1 MGLWGLNHYII
12 INIVW
17 AGTFGIFLN
26 ASLRA
31 RGSPSKVSFYI
42 WGSFQGPL
50 KDRFHVCGFILFSLV
65 ILSGTFLEHPV
76 RRLLAFLMCS
86 CPGTCTSR
94 ATTRWSVPRRE
105 PVVCILWKR
114 WKRDHHL
121 PLLFLLLFQNIL
133 TAIITTNSNP
143 GASDHHRLVR
153 RARHR
158 WAVRRRHGKARRLSR
173 LSWILNISFAH
184 FCQFLMF
191 SFWTFFTNMSILDPL
206 VIPVQ
211 YKFYN
216 WQFWD

>member
-1 MGLWGLNHYII
+1 M
-12 INIVW
+12 
-17 AGTFGIFLN
+17 IFLDFCFFSN
-26 ASLRA
+26 SIRYFLGHPIDCWLYWWVLPRYMYISSNDKVVRA
-31 RGSPSKVSFYI
+31 KKGTGGLHLVKTVKTWSPSSF
-42 WGSFQGPL
+42 
-50 KDRFHVCGFILFSLV
+50 
-65 ILSGTFLEHPV
+65 
-76 RRLLAFLMCS
+76 
-86 CPGTCTSR
+86 
-94 ATTRWSVPRRE
+94 
-105 PVVCILWKR
+105 
-114 WKRDHHL
+114 
-121 PLLFLLLFQNIL
+121 LFLLLLQNIL
-133 TAIITTNSNP
+133 TAIITMNSNP

-216 WQFWD
+216 WQFLD

>member
-12 INIVW
+12 INTVW

-26 ASLRA
+26 TSFRA

-76 RRLLAFLMCS
+76 KRLLAFLMCS

-121 PLLFLLLFQNIL
+121 PFFSFSFSRTSSQPSSPWTPIQVQAIIIASYAEPVTAEQCAVVTEKLGDYLVSVGYWTFLLHIFANFWCSAFGPFHKYVDIGS
-133 TAIITTNSNP
+133 IIGHPCSVYV
-143 GASDHHRLVR
+143 L
-153 RARHR
+153 
-158 WAVRRRHGKARRLSR
+158 
-173 LSWILNISFAH
+173 
-184 FCQFLMF
+184 
-191 SFWTFFTNMSILDPL
+191 
-206 VIPVQ
+206 
-211 YKFYN
+211 
-216 WQFWD
+216 